1 LLGGILSELDWRL
14 IFALN
19 LPVGVVA
26 LQLVTRTSPAPGR
39 DVPFDRVGQVTAVL
53 AMGGLTYGAIEAGSA
68 GITAPAVLATF
79 GIAVLALAGFG
90 VAQTRVAH
98 PMVPPDLFRS
108 RNVAVLLGIGFAF
121 MAGYWG
127 LPFVI
132 SLYVQQSRGLSAL
145 TTGALFVPMMLV
157 GAALTPF
164 SARLAERLGRRTL
177 IGAGLL
183 SMTAGLAVLGLLPGS
198 APPWVLA
205 ALMVLVGLGG
215 PLVMPTA
222 MAVLLD
228 SVPAHRAG
236 IVSGLFNTGRQVGGA
251 LAVAVFGGLLADPD
265 DILYG
270 VHVSL
275 LIAAAVVAAAAAAT
289 LLLRTKETS

>member
-1 LLGGILSELDWRL
+1 VLALRL
-14 IFALN
+14 
-19 LPVGVVA
+19 VA
-26 LQLVTRTSPAPGR
+26 RTSPATGR
-39 DVPFDRVGQVTAVL
+39 DAPFDRIGQVTAVL

-68 GITAPAVLATF
+68 GITAPAVLAAF
-79 GIAVLALAGFG
+79 GIAVLALAAFA
-90 VAQTRVAH
+90 VSQTRVAH

-145 TTGALFVPMMLV
+145 ATGALFVPMMLV

-177 IGAGLL
+177 IVAGLL
-183 SMTAGLAVLGLLPGS
+183 SMTAGLAVLGVLPGS

-236 IVSGLFNTGRQVGGA
+236 TVSGVFNTGRQVGGA
-251 LAVAVFGGLLADPD
+251 LAVAVFGGLLADPAG
-265 DILYG
+265 ILRG
-270 VHVSL
+270 VHASL
-275 LIAAAVVAAAAAAT
+275 LIAAAVVAAAAVAT
-289 LLLRTKETS
+289 PLLRTKETS